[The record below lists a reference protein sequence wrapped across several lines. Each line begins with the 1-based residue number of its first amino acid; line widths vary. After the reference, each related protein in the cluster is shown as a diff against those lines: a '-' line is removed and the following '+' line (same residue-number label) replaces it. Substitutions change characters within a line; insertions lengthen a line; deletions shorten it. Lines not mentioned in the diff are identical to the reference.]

1 MSAAPFD
8 PHALPK
14 KRMAAGAL
22 ITDGA
27 DRILLVKPVYR
38 PEWLIPG
45 GSIEV
50 DESPAAGCAREVREE
65 LGLSVAIGAL
75 LLCEYSPRTAERP
88 EAMQFIFD
96 GGAFDVATTA
106 RIQLPADELS
116 DFRFVDIDAAAGML
130 PARLGKRMRYALKM
144 RTLGAP
150 LYLENGALYRGA

>member
-1 MSAAPFD
+1 MHPAPFD

-22 ITDGA
+22 ITDGS

-50 DESPAAGCAREVREE
+50 DESPATGCAREVHEE
-65 LGLSVAIGAL
+65 LGFSIPIGAL
-75 LLCEYSPRTAERP
+75 LLCEYSPRTTERP

-96 GGAFDVATTA
+96 GGVFDAATTA
-106 RIQLPADELS
+106 RIRLPADELS
-116 DFRFVDIDAAAGML
+116 EFRFVQVDQAAGML
-130 PARLGKRMRYALKM
+130 PAKLGNRMRFALKM
-144 RTLGAP
+144 RKLGAP